1 MYSVVIPVYNA
12 KSSLKRCVD
21 SWLAQ
26 SRSDLELLLVDDGS
40 TDGSAGL
47 CDELA
52 DSDPRIRVIHQKNSG
67 VSAARN
73 AGIQEA
79 CGEYVLFTD
88 SDDYVAV
95 DYLEKMANCVDNAG
109 ADLALCGFH
118 HLFEGADI
126 PKSPRSGVWELQHFK
141 ETFLE
146 LYSMSYLN
154 MPWNKL
160 YRKDLMGTFDTSLS
174 LGEDLLFNLD
184 YLSRCRKIAVLSDR
198 LCYYIQDLQKTSLSS
213 VVRTN
218 RLELARRVCEAAEA
232 FYKKTWGECCPNGQI
247 FTRYMNEVLDECE
260 KLPLQ
265 KELSYQEKIETIRQ
279 YAQDDWVRTRGGE
292 ARLTLTDYRILF
304 PFLRNNRPRM
314 VYALCVMRN
323 WLVTIVHWIRRR
335 ER

>member
-40 TDGSAGL
+40 ADGSDKL

-52 DSDPRIRVIHQKNSG
+52 EKDTRIRVIHQKNSG

-73 AGIQEA
+73 AGIKEA
-79 CGEYVLFTD
+79 DGAYVLFTD

-95 DYLEKMANCVDNAG
+95 DYLEKMAKCVDNTG
-109 ADLALCGFH
+109 ADLVLCGYH

-126 PKSPRSGVWELQHFK
+126 PKSPGSGVWELSDFRK
-141 ETFLE
+141 AFLE

-160 YRKDLMGTFDTSLS
+160 YRRDLMGTFDTSLS

-184 YLSRCRKIAVLSDR
+184 YLSRCKKIAALSDQ
-198 LCYYIQDLQKTSLSS
+198 LCYYIQDLKKTSLSS
-213 VVRTN
+213 VARTN
-218 RLELARRVCEAAEA
+218 RLELARRVCEATEN
-232 FYKKTWGECCPNGQI
+232 FYEKTWGEPCRDGQI
-247 FTRYMNEVLDECE
+247 FTRYINEVLDECE
-260 KLPLQ
+260 KLPIQ
-265 KELSYQEKIETIRQ
+265 KDMSYKDKIETIRQ
-279 YAQDDWVRTRGGE
+279 YAQDDWVRTRGAE

-304 PFLRNNRPRM
+304 PVLRNDRPRL
-314 VYALCVMRN
+314 VYALCVVRN

-335 ER
+335 GR

>member
-154 MPWNKL
+154 MPWNK
-160 YRKDLMGTFDTSLS
+160 
-174 LGEDLLFNLD
+174 
-184 YLSRCRKIAVLSDR
+184 
-198 LCYYIQDLQKTSLSS
+198 
-213 VVRTN
+213 
-218 RLELARRVCEAAEA
+218 
-232 FYKKTWGECCPNGQI
+232 
-247 FTRYMNEVLDECE
+247 
-260 KLPLQ
+260 
-265 KELSYQEKIETIRQ
+265 
-279 YAQDDWVRTRGGE
+279 
-292 ARLTLTDYRILF
+292 
-304 PFLRNNRPRM
+304 
-314 VYALCVMRN
+314 
-323 WLVTIVHWIRRR
+323 
-335 ER
+335 

>member
-52 DSDPRIRVIHQKNSG
+52 DSNPRIRVIHQKNSG

-160 YRKDLMGTFDTSLS
+160 YRKDLM
-174 LGEDLLFNLD
+174 
-184 YLSRCRKIAVLSDR
+184 
-198 LCYYIQDLQKTSLSS
+198 
-213 VVRTN
+213 
-218 RLELARRVCEAAEA
+218 
-232 FYKKTWGECCPNGQI
+232 
-247 FTRYMNEVLDECE
+247 
-260 KLPLQ
+260 
-265 KELSYQEKIETIRQ
+265 
-279 YAQDDWVRTRGGE
+279 
-292 ARLTLTDYRILF
+292 
-304 PFLRNNRPRM
+304 
-314 VYALCVMRN
+314 
-323 WLVTIVHWIRRR
+323 
-335 ER
+335 

>member
-95 DYLEKMANCVDNAG
+95 DYLE
-109 ADLALCGFH
+109 LRR
-118 HLFEGADI
+118 
-126 PKSPRSGVWELQHFK
+126 RSGLVW
-141 ETFLE
+141 
-146 LYSMSYLN
+146 
-154 MPWNKL
+154 
-160 YRKDLMGTFDTSLS
+160 
-174 LGEDLLFNLD
+174 
-184 YLSRCRKIAVLSDR
+184 I
-198 LCYYIQDLQKTSLSS
+198 SS
-213 VVRTN
+213 
-218 RLELARRVCEAAEA
+218 
-232 FYKKTWGECCPNGQI
+232 FI
-247 FTRYMNEVLDECE
+247 
-260 KLPLQ
+260 
-265 KELSYQEKIETIRQ
+265 
-279 YAQDDWVRTRGGE
+279 
-292 ARLTLTDYRILF
+292 
-304 PFLRNNRPRM
+304 
-314 VYALCVMRN
+314 
-323 WLVTIVHWIRRR
+323 
-335 ER
+335 